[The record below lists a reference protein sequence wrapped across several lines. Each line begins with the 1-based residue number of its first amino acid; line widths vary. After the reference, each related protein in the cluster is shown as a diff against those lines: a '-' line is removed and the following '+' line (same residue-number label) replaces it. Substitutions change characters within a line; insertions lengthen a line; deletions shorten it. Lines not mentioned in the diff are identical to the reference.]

1 MEVDVTLPNLTYD
14 VEQSS
19 ITTDNYVLQNR
30 PFACPLCN
38 KRCVQ
43 ANGVIAHMYV
53 CIIQY

>member
-1 MEVDVTLPNLTYD
+1 MEVDVTLPNLTYN